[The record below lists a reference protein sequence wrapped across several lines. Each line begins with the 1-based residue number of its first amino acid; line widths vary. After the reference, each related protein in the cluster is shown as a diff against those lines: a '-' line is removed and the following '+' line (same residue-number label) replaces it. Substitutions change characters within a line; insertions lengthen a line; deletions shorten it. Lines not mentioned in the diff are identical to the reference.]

1 MKGIKTWEMLKEF
14 TEGSKKK
21 YRHDIQ
27 CGDYYIAEVTNEY
40 VGKNEDVIY
49 TRYESDGTKCSSLG
63 ATGRL
68 SNEWTEVIEP
78 VTFDV
83 AKADCKATGQV
94 YRREC
99 TTIESQGVTM
109 DRLNGIVYLN
119 GGIGKNLALDGEGVM
134 WIKVVD

>member
-21 YRHDIQ
+21 YRHDIK

-40 VGKNEDVIY
+40 VGENVDVIY
-49 TRYESDGTKCSSLG
+49 TRYESDGTKCTSLG

-83 AKADCKATGQV
+83 AKADCIKNG
-94 YRREC
+94 
-99 TTIESQGVTM
+99 ESYVIMGESDPLVTM
-109 DRLNGIVYLN
+109 DNI
-119 GGIGKNLALDGEGVM
+119 DGDVQLYSLVKGFIITDK
-134 WIKVVD
+134 WFKVVD